1 MKKILPRAIGAVL
14 IALAIVITQVPPGLV
29 QAVGL
34 SGDFEKEGS
43 TIYGYHGTASAVSI
57 PNGTKTI
64 ASEAFSNQNFLTSV
78 TFPAS
83 LETIENGAFR
93 SCSSLNAVVLPGN
106 LETLESGAF
115 AKCENLKSFTFSNVL
130 YELGAGVFSGDDK
143 LATLNLN
150 KNPYFVFED
159 GALYNKDKTKL
170 YCVLSGRQGSHF
182 TIPDSVYE
190 IERYAFWGCDNL
202 ETVSL
207 SANLSEIPEFA
218 FSNCENLSEITVP
231 LSVRK
236 ISAKAFEDCGSLT
249 NVRIPASVISIHD
262 TAFDGCRNLNII
274 SDVGTAAYEFFRNF
288 DLSQSQLMAYEDS
301 VSENAIGS
309 YFPVSEQKKTA
320 KKSSGS
326 SGDTNADASKKK
338 LSDKF
343 ETTNPADVSKAN
355 VWEDYSG
362 EDGSIKTRVV
372 GNEAV
377 VLPKTF
383 SDSGFGDQVVSGKDG
398 TNVTGQKLPTEADLH
413 PAHQPLESYPA
424 STDIITPSAG
434 GLVSRKAYYQNNEL
448 THVGFAD
455 GTRRIGDLAFA
466 RSSTKSVILP
476 EGLQSIGY
484 GAFYHCDDLSQVY
497 IPDSVT
503 DIQPEA
509 FANTPFLEEWE
520 KGAGDDFLI
529 VGDGV
534 LLAYRGNSASVTI
547 PDTVKKI
554 AGSTFAGKTEIQV
567 VNLGNNLEEIGE
579 ATFWGCSGITKI
591 TGGGKIKKIADRAFD
606 GCPIAGLHIP
616 ASVEK
621 IGLGAFTGA
630 ASPSVVFE
638 SASALP
644 ALSYEQTST
653 RLTNEDFRK
662 PALGNIAVA
671 AVSGSAA
678 ALTDTVLDDNYL
690 GFRGLVVSVPGG
702 VCGSDKTAVLLRS
715 SAQPDET
722 GIVRI
727 PSSVSIDGQE
737 YSLTSA
743 SPSAFSYYEN
753 KDVRAIILP
762 PALGAIGD
770 YISSMAFDA
779 SAVSLQD
786 AVTSGEGEGADGADG
801 SDSSG
806 GDDASQSADT
816 SNGSDAS
823 AAGGNASGS
832 GETSDNGGSLSYV
845 KLDPDGK
852 PYVETV
858 NLGSSYPD
866 AASIAADPVDDDG
879 YYRLFVSNDA
889 QAEEQLKQAVAAKWG
904 MPVAGQLVA
913 MNLQMVDAA
922 TNVPITN
929 FGKEQVLMTVPVS
942 DTIYDQQICAVS
954 LKEDGSLD
962 IHYGSKSEIDGK
974 KVFSFATNHFTPYAI
989 YAGVGDVA
997 TQIAEKTAELH
1008 NKDVSPDT
1016 GDHFPLI
1023 PVVAVFFACAG
1034 GLLLLNIPGLIRR
1047 RKARAGK

>member
-14 IALAIVITQVPPGLV
+14 IALALVITQVPPGFV

-43 TIYGYHGTASAVSI
+43 TVYGYHGTASAVSI

-64 ASEAFSNQNFLTSV
+64 ASEAFSNQSFLTSV
-78 TFPAS
+78 IFPAS

-143 LATLNLN
+143 LATLDLN
-150 KNPYFVFED
+150 KNPYFVFTD

-170 YCVLSGRQGSHF
+170 YCVLSGRPGTHF
-182 TIPDSVYE
+182 TIPDSVLE

-202 ETVSL
+202 ETVTL
-207 SANLSEIPEFA
+207 SSNLAEIPEFA
-218 FSNCENLSEITVP
+218 FSNCENLEEITVP

-274 SDVGTAAYEFFRNF
+274 SDVGTTAYEFFRNF

-309 YFPVSEQKKTA
+309 YFPVSEQKKTEKKKSDQTDTAAESA
-320 KKSSGS
+320 KKKPS
-326 SGDTNADASKKK
+326 A
-338 LSDKF
+338 KF
-343 ETTNPADVSKAN
+343 ETTNPADVSKAD

-362 EDGSIKTRVV
+362 DDGSIKTRVV

-383 SDSGFGDQVVSGKDG
+383 SDSGFGNQVIDGKEG
-398 TNVTGQKLPTEADLH
+398 LTVTGEQLPSQEEQN
-413 PAHQPLESYPA
+413 PAHLPLEMYPA
-424 STDIITPSAG
+424 STDIITPSAD
-434 GLVSRKAYYQNNEL
+434 GLVSRKAYYQNGEL

-455 GTRRIGDLAFA
+455 GTKRIGDLAFA
-466 RSSTKSVILP
+466 RSSAKSVVLP

-484 GAFYHCDDLSQVY
+484 GAFYHCDGLEQVY

-520 KGAGDDFLI
+520 NGNGDDFLI

-534 LLAYRGNSASVTI
+534 LLAYRGDSAVVTI

-554 AGSTFAGKTEIQV
+554 AGSTFAGKIEIQQ

-579 ATFWGCSGITKI
+579 AAFWGCNGLTKI
-591 TGGGKIKKIADRAFD
+591 NGGGKIRKIADRAFD
-606 GCPIAGLHIP
+606 GCPITDLHIP

-630 ASPSVVFE
+630 VSPSVVFE
-638 SASALP
+638 SAEALP

-653 RLTNEDFRK
+653 RLTNEEFRK
-662 PALGNIAVA
+662 PALGDIPVA

-690 GFRGLVVSVPGG
+690 GFRGLIVNVPGG
-702 VCGSDKTAVLLRS
+702 VGGSDKTAVLLRS
-715 SAQPDET
+715 SATPDET

-727 PSSVSIDGQE
+727 PASVNIDGQS

-779 SAVSLQD
+779 SAVSLGD
-786 AVTSGEGEGADGADG
+786 AVTTGDSEGTEGENT
-801 SDSSG
+801 
-806 GDDASQSADT
+806 SA
-816 SNGSDAS
+816 G
-823 AAGGNASGS
+823 
-832 GETSDNGGSLSYV
+832 DNGGGAAQNTDDATGAGAGGGAGAGEATGSENGENSGYV
-845 KLDPDGK
+845 ALDPEGK

-858 NLGSSYPD
+858 NLGSTYPD
-866 AASIAADPVDDDG
+866 AISIAADPVDDDA

-889 QAEEQLKQAVAAKWG
+889 QAEEQLKQAVAQKWG
-904 MPVAGQLVA
+904 MPVSGQLVS

-942 DTIYDQQICAVS
+942 DTLYDQQICAVS

-962 IHYGSKSEIDGK
+962 IHYGTKSEVDGK
-974 KVFSFATNHFTPYAI
+974 KVFSFATNHFTPYGI
-989 YAGVGDVA
+989 YAGVGEVA
-997 TQIAEKTAELH
+997 MQIAENTAELH

-1023 PVVAVFFACAG
+1023 PVVAIFFACAG
-1034 GLLLLNIPGLIRR
+1034 GLLLLNIPGLFR
-1047 RKARAGK
+1047 RKK